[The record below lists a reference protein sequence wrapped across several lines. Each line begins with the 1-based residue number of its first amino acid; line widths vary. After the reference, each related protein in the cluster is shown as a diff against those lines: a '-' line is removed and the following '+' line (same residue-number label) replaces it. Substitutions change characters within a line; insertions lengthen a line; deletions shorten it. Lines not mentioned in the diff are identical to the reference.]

1 MTDAVRSCP
10 SPGCGSTDVLVGRPV
25 WGGWR
30 ECACRSCW
38 TSWREP
44 CERGIVAYQRAV
56 AVRNAA
62 SIAEAV
68 AEAGPGGVP
77 LAAVARAL
85 MFQTRTVR
93 RHARRLADDGHLAMT
108 RDGRGPWTLRTVAAA
123 AKEAAT

>member
-1 MTDAVRSCP
+1 MTDAPRACP

-30 ECACRSCW
+30 ECACRRCW

-56 AVRNAA
+56 AARNAA
-62 SIAEAV
+62 SILEAV
-68 AEAGPGGVP
+68 EDAGAGGVP
-77 LAAVARAL
+77 LAAVAQQL
-85 MFQTRTVR
+85 LFQTRTVR
-93 RHARRLADDGHLAMT
+93 RHARRLADEGRIVML
-108 RDGRGPWTLRTVAAA
+108 RDGRGPWTLRAVATA